1 MPRFSDVRQT
11 VGVPPASAF
20 SSAHGTPLVVDIASG
35 TIYYMDAAG
44 AVQAATG
51 GGGGGAPTGASYLTL
66 GLDGGLTAE
75 RVLTAGTNI
84 TFVDTGANGTLTI
97 NASGGGSGL
106 TQPQVMARTLGA

>member
-1 MPRFSDVRQT
+1 MPRFGDVRQT

-20 SSAHGTPLVVDIASG
+20 SNATGTPLVVDISTG
-35 TIYYMDAAG
+35 TLYYMDAAG
-44 AVQAATG
+44 AVQSIAG
-51 GGGGGAPTGASYLTL
+51 GGGGGAPTGASYITL
-66 GLDGGLTAE
+66 SLDAGLTAE

-106 TQPQVMARTLGA
+106 TQPQVMARALGG